1 MINAHVNK
9 IILIGQVTG
18 EDLTPRL
25 DEHQSLFTT
34 FEVITRFNKR
44 SGNGQILT
52 KTVRHPVV
60 AWGDLARIC
69 VTSLTEGSL
78 IYLEGHLYPVTGAQ
92 ENPDRPSANSYYYQV
107 VAEQVRLLSFDFNLQ
122 LQPVNPVTSKKQ
134 QIQDPEEEDDEEDD
148 EDNTGS
154 FLFSDKP
161 LISERFR

>member
-44 SGNGQILT
+44 SGSGQILT
-52 KTVRHPVV
+52 KTVQHPVV
-60 AWGDLARIC
+60 AWGDLARLC
-69 VTSLTEGSL
+69 VTSLNEGSL
-78 IYLEGHLYPVTGAQ
+78 IYLEGYLFPVKEAQ
-92 ENPDRPSANSYYYQV
+92 ETPDRPSGTSYYYQV
-107 VAEQVRLLSFDFNLQ
+107 VAEQVRLLSVDFNPQ

-134 QIQDPEEEDDEEDD
+134 QIPDQEEDEDEDD

-161 LISERFR
+161 LVSERFR